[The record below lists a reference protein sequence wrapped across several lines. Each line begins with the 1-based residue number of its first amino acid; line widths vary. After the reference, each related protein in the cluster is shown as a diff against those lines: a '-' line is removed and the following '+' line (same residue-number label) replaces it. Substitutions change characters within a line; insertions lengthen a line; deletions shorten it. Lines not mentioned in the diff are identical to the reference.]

1 MRRRLLPILV
11 TAAGCAAMFA
21 SAASAADLPAHPFVS
36 TTGKA
41 QIWVAPDIAALY
53 FDTGAQDGSA
63 EQAAASLDE
72 LSTAIAALLAEHG
85 VAENDIDGSELAKKT
100 VALSKPAAD
109 GGTSA
114 YLLTRH
120 YRVQVRD
127 LGRLPGLVA
136 ALLARDHVDSL
147 SASFERTDK
156 DSIDRELMGQAAAD
170 ARANGTLLAEA
181 FGRKLGPAVAIARA
195 PLDKM
200 GQALLEPPGAGRPT
214 LPAAQGIKAY
224 SVPPAIPFAQ
234 SVTAVFKLGGPSADT
249 AAARKASR

>member
-1 MRRRLLPILV
+1 MHRLLPLLRAAACG
-11 TAAGCAAMFA
+11 AAG
-21 SAASAADLPAHPFVS
+21 AADLPAHPFVS
-36 TTGKA
+36 TAGKA
-41 QIWVAPDIAALY
+41 QQWVAPDIAALY
-53 FDTGAQDGSA
+53 FETGAQDASA
-63 EQAAASLDE
+63 DQASNALGE

-85 VAENDIDGSELAKKT
+85 VADGDIDGSELAKKT
-100 VALSKPAAD
+100 VTLSKPAAD

-127 LGRLPGLVA
+127 LARLPDLVA

-147 SASFERTDK
+147 TASFDRTDK

-181 FGRKLGPAVAIARA
+181 FGRRLGPAVAIARA

-200 GQALLEPPGAGRPT
+200 GPALLAPPGAGTPS
-214 LPAAQGIKAY
+214 LPQAQGIKPF
-224 SVPPAIPFAQ
+224 SVPAALPFAQ
-234 SVTAVFKLGGPSADT
+234 SVTAVFKLGVPIAD
-249 AAARKASR
+249 AATARKPAR